1 MYNPNRLSGI
11 RRVTLITETPQNI
24 VWSCQ
29 TASELLISVIRL
41 LLLSP
46 RAKTTECFT
55 GFFFWRLCNAVRR
68 WLHLGIPCYTSELKQ
83 GRWAKD
89 RGLKRNPNKIVI
101 APESLKKIARWDY
114 HNGWQ
119 KVVDLNHQQKDII
132 MLSKK
137 QLNKTLKLMI
147 LSSMWVAVSVMVLS
161 PFQIQSFWGIIP
173 HRSCLIFLRRHTF
186 QLTYLCQYQ
195 LDYPMKQYYYYLMRL
210 TLSTLVYNPLF
221 HYL

>member
-1 MYNPNRLSGI
+1 MYNQNCLSGI

-68 WLHLGIPCYTSELKQ
+68 WLHLGIPCYTSKLKQ

-89 RGLKRNPNKIVI
+89 RAEWFGRK
-101 APESLKKIARWDY
+101 
-114 HNGWQ
+114 
-119 KVVDLNHQQKDII
+119 
-132 MLSKK
+132 SKK
-137 QLNKTLKLMI
+137 
-147 LSSMWVAVSVMVLS
+147 SVLCDAMT
-161 PFQIQSFWGIIP
+161 W
-173 HRSCLIFLRRHTF
+173 LRREVIHKQSECCFSTVR
-186 QLTYLCQYQ
+186 LCFAQTITKGK
-195 LDYPMKQYYYYLMRL
+195 LNARL
-210 TLSTLVYNPLF
+210 IR
-221 HYL
+221 